1 MSPLLDNL
9 WKETIF
15 FIKTGTQTL
24 YSVTFWGSNSVTNQ
38 IIPLLIVLQN
48 GQMK

>member
-15 FIKTGTQTL
+15 FIKTVTQTL

-38 IIPLLIVLQN
+38 IIPLLVVLQN
-48 GQMK
+48 GLMK